1 MGVILLDTTRNPW
14 RVDATGGALAL
25 PLIITTDMCTI
36 DRMEWTSE
44 NAAQNDEVEVTDSP
58 VRCRGRK
65 WASPV
70 GVSMRAGADSF
81 QYQRQKTVRP
91 AQGIC
96 ITALTTGT
104 LLIYYA

>member
-1 MGVILLDTTRNPW
+1 MGVILLSTARNPW

-25 PLIITTDMCTI
+25 PLIITTDMVTI
-36 DRMEWTSE
+36 DRIEWTSQG
-44 NAAQNDEVEVTDSP
+44 AAQDDEVEVTDSP
-58 VRCRGRK
+58 TGVVAGSGRRL
-65 WASPV
+65 WAV
-70 GVSMRAGADSF
+70 FATGADTF

-96 ITALTTGT
+96 VTALTSGT

>member
-1 MGVILLDTTRNPW
+1 VGVILLNTARNPW

-25 PLIITTDMCTI
+25 PLIITTDMVTI
-36 DRMEWTSE
+36 DRIEWTSVG
-44 NAAQNDEVEVTDSP
+44 AAQDAEIEVTDSP
-58 VRCRGRK
+58 PGVAAGSGRRL
-65 WASPV
+65 WAVYAP
-70 GVSMRAGADSF
+70 GADFF

-96 ITALTTGT
+96 ITTLASGT